1 MKKVNELIFIPGNI
15 PSVKNSKVM
24 GKYPSK
30 TVQKWLRLYGI
41 QSYHTGKKQV
51 RFFKTIPKQ
60 YDFEELMKP
69 IKRLTNYPT
78 KLGFYFIRGT
88 KHSCDFHNM
97 CQIIADLMVSFDI
110 IPDDDMN
117 HLLIF
122 PLELN
127 GKYFDYDKENPGLLI
142 KILE

>member
-1 MKKVNELIFIPGNI
+1 MSELLFLPGNI

-41 QSYHTGKKQV
+41 QSYHTGKKDV
-51 RFFKTIPKQ
+51 KFFKTIPKQ
-60 YDFEELMKP
+60 YDFEEILQP
-69 IKRLTNYPT
+69 IKKLTNYPI

-97 CQIIADLMVSFDI
+97 CQIVADLMVAFDI
-110 IPDDDMN
+110 IPDDSMEYF
-117 HLLIF
+117 LPF

-127 GKYFDYDKENPGLLI
+127 GKYFHYDKEESGLLI